1 MELRH
6 IQLGLR
12 WLTYTTIGIMRFL
25 FAHPRAI
32 RPTFKFILSNV
43 HALPRHLHYKTHIEE
58 EQARIKGELA
68 RCSDYFKKIEA
79 YQKSIDIEWLK
90 RNPLPDIYR
99 WARLYILIRTLRP
112 KTVIETGVAEG
123 ESTSFILQALADN
136 GDGFLYSIDLPN
148 QFYIT
153 TKGKFHAEFNS
164 PGEQPGCLVPP
175 ELRGRWKLILGNT
188 FDTLP
193 KLLTKLNSIDL
204 FQHDSEHTYE
214 TMTFEYESA
223 WPYICPG
230 GYLVS
235 DDATWNT
242 SLSDF
247 AQRHNVNLTI
257 IEGQGFIQKT
267 K

>member
-6 IQLGLR
+6 MQLELR
-12 WLTYTTIGIMRFL
+12 WLTYATIGIMRFL
-25 FAHPRAI
+25 FMQPRAI
-32 RPTFKFILSNV
+32 LPTLKFILSNV
-43 HALPRHLHYKTHIEE
+43 HALPRSLHYKTHIEE

-90 RNPLPDIYR
+90 RNLPPDICR
-99 WARLYILIRTLRP
+99 WARLYILIRALRP

-153 TKGKFHAEFNS
+153 TKGKFHAEFN
-164 PGEQPGCLVPP
+164 PPEEQPGCLVPP
-175 ELRGRWKLILGNT
+175 EQRGRWKLILGNT

-193 KLLTKLNSIDL
+193 ELLTKLNSIDL
-204 FQHDSEHTYE
+204 FLHDSEHTYE
-214 TMTFEYESA
+214 TMTFEYEFA